1 MQPRLEITQR
11 QQLVMTPQLQQAI
24 KLLQLSRLELQ
35 QALSQQLEENPMLE
49 LEEAPAELD
58 ETETGVESDPETP
71 AAAKAEEPPGAAES
85 PADERDDV
93 ASTWDDY
100 FNDDRL
106 HGDIEAPRMGRDEMP
121 SIDQT
126 MTQRISLEE
135 HLLWQLALAPLDK
148 ADQEVGRGI
157 IGNIDEDGY
166 LRTPLEDLA
175 KSTDTSVEH
184 LRQVLKVIQNFD
196 PSGVGARDLRE
207 CLLLQIEQLGLQ
219 GSLVEAIIQEH
230 LLDLERKRY
239 QAIAKGVGASVEAV
253 VHATR
258 IIEGLEP
265 KPGRPFFPSDAHTI
279 IPDVYVVKS
288 EGQWVVSLNDDGIPR
303 FRISSDY
310 RRFLTG
316 KRDPTDTTRAFL
328 DEKLRSAQWLIRS
341 IEQRNKTIARVV
353 ESIVKFQEPFFD
365 HGVQYLRPM
374 ILRDV
379 AEDVQMHESTISR
392 VTSNKYLHCP
402 QGIFE
407 LKFFFNAS
415 IPRSQEGLIELSS
428 VAVREMIRKMVE
440 QEDPNRPLKDQE
452 IVARLRAQNVL
463 LARRTV
469 AKYRTELNIASAS
482 RRRRVY

>member
-1 MQPRLEITQR
+1 MQPRLDLRLSQK
-11 QQLVMTPQLQQAI
+11 LVMTPQLQQAI

-35 QALSQQLEENPMLE
+35 AALTEQLEENPMLE
-49 LEEAPAELD
+49 EAGPEVDEADNEATPSDEL
-58 ETETGVESDPETP
+58 P
-71 AAAKAEEPPGAAES
+71 AAAKAEEVAPAAETPS
-85 PADERDDV
+85 EERDDLT
-93 ASTWDDY
+93 SSWDEY
-100 FNDDRL
+100 FDDDRRY
-106 HGDIEAPRMGRDEMP
+106 GETEAPRTGRDEMP

-126 MTQRISLEE
+126 MMQGESLEE
-135 HLLWQLALAPLDK
+135 HLLWQLTLSPLDK
-148 ADQEVGRGI
+148 AQQEVGRAI
-157 IGNIDEDGY
+157 IGNLDEDGY

-175 KSTDTSVEH
+175 KSTGTSLEESV
-184 LRQVLKVIQNFD
+184 QALKVIQGFD
-196 PSGVGARDLRE
+196 PAGVAARDLKE
-207 CLLLQIEQLGLQ
+207 CLLLQIEQLGLG
-219 GSLVEAIIQEH
+219 GSLVELVVRHH
-230 LLDLERKRY
+230 LADLERKRY
-239 QAIAKGVGASVEAV
+239 AAIAKSLAVSVDAV
-253 VHATR
+253 TQATK

-265 KPGRPFFPSDAHTI
+265 KPGRPFFASDSHAI

-288 EGQWVVSLNDDGIPR
+288 EGEWVVMLNDDGMPH
-303 FRISSDY
+303 FRISSYY
-310 RRFLTG
+310 RRFLVG

-328 DEKLRSAQWLIRS
+328 DEKLRAAQWLIRS

-402 QGIFE
+402 QGILE

-428 VAVREMIRKMVE
+428 VAVREMIRKMVD
-440 QEDPNRPLKDQE
+440 QEDQNHPLKDQE
-452 IVARLRAQNVL
+452 IVTRLRAQNVL

-482 RRRRVY
+482 RRRRSS